1 MVGSLWGDEFVIE
14 ETPKKAQKIKEKI
27 DNPKKPRAKRT
38 STKKEKTVFDIES
51 ELQAIYAEV
60 YRILGKYKDNT
71 IVIKTRE
78 QLTQYIDAAI
88 ENGEIAI
95 DTETNNSLQ
104 PITCKLMGPCIYTPG
119 QKNAYIPI
127 NHIDFRTGERLDWQL
142 TEQDIYEEFDR
153 LINTKIIM
161 HNGKFDYKVI
171 KCTTGKQLKVYWDT
185 MIAAQLLD
193 ENELA
198 GLKFQYINKIDPSIE
213 EYDINH
219 LFKDVQYAIVDP
231 DVFALYAATDAYM
244 TYMLYLWQK
253 EQFEKKGYEKLY
265 KLFLDVEMPVM
276 EVAAEM
282 ELQGVCI
289 DNDFAERLGLKYRN
303 KLEALEKEIDIELAK
318 YEDMIT
324 QWRLTDD
331 AVFKPLSKKP
341 NKNGE
346 YTYQK
351 SKSEQLET
359 PINLG
364 SATQLAILLYDV
376 IKHPVVD
383 PKKPRGTGEEILEKI
398 KLPLCN
404 LILERRGLLKLKDTY
419 IEKLPLCVLPETG
432 KVHANFN
439 QLGTEEKNVK
449 TGRFSST
456 DPNLQN
462 IPSKEKAIRMLFKAS
477 PGHILVGSDFSQ
489 QEPRLL
495 SNYSQDNNMI
505 TAYKEGKDL
514 YATIAAGVYHNDYWD
529 NMEHHQDGSANPAG
543 KKRRGACKSLLL
555 GIMYG
560 RGVASI
566 AEQIGGT
573 TKEAQKIVDDFY
585 KSFPKVKDWV
595 DATEKFAKE
604 NGYVE
609 DLWGRRRRLPDIQ
622 LPPYELRF
630 KNKELNTTFNPLLG
644 SKGKFTNNS
653 SPLISKYETLL
664 KKAKGRDEINKI
676 IEQASTDGISI
687 RNNGG
692 FISQAERQCVNARVQ
707 GGAATMSK
715 RAMIKVYNDKELN
728 DLGFHLMLAVHDE
741 LIGECPE
748 ENAERVAERLC
759 DVMKIAALP
768 ECTVP
773 FKCDPTIEKVWYYT
787 DYSDTIREYFNDLV
801 EKGNTQE
808 DALNILL
815 SDKCECTKEQI
826 IEMLNS

>member
-1 MVGSLWGDEFVIE
+1 MVSSLWGEEFIVE

-27 DNPKKPRAKRT
+27 DNPTKPRVRKTAQ
-38 STKKEKTVFDIES
+38 KKEKTVVDVEF
-51 ELQAIYAEV
+51 ELKAIYDEV

-71 IVIKTRE
+71 VTIKTRE
-78 QLTQYIDAAI
+78 ELTQYIDAAI
-88 ENGEIAI
+88 SNGVIAI

-119 QKNAYIPI
+119 QKNAYIPL
-127 NHIDFRTGERLDWQL
+127 NHVDFKTGQRLEWQL
-142 TEQDIYEEFDR
+142 TEIDIKEEFDR
-153 LINTKIIM
+153 LTNTLIIM
-161 HNGKFDYKVI
+161 HNAKFDYKVI
-171 KCTTGKQLKVYWDT
+171 KCTCGKQLHVYWDT
-185 MIAAQLLD
+185 MLGAQLLN

-198 GLKFQYINKIDPSIE
+198 GLKFQYIDKIDPSIE
-213 EYDINH
+213 KYDINH
-219 LFKDVQYAIVDP
+219 LFKNVEYAIVDP
-231 DVFALYAATDAYM
+231 EVFALYAATDAYM

-253 EQFEKKGYEKLY
+253 EQFEKEEHKKLY
-265 KLFLDVEMPVM
+265 KLFLEVEMPVM

-289 DNDFAERLGLKYRN
+289 DDEFAERLGQKYRN
-303 KLEALEKEIDIELAK
+303 KLDVLEKEIETELDK
-318 YEDMIT
+318 YTDTIR
-324 QWRLTDD
+324 QWRMTDE
-331 AVFKPLSKKP
+331 ATFKPLNAKP

-346 YTYQK
+346 FTYKK

-364 SATQLAILLYDV
+364 SPTQLSILIYDV
-376 IKHPVVD
+376 LQHPVVD
-383 PKKPRGTGEEILEKI
+383 QKSPRGTGEEILEKI
-398 KLPLCN
+398 NLPICK

-495 SNYSQDNNMI
+495 SNYSQDKNMI
-505 TAYKEGKDL
+505 NAYKEGKDL
-514 YATIAAGVYHNDYWD
+514 YATIASGVYHNDYWD

-543 KKRRGACKSLLL
+543 KKRRSACKSLLL

-622 LPPYELRF
+622 LQPFEVRF
-630 KNKELNTTFNPLLG
+630 KSKELNVTFNPLLG
-644 SKGKFTNNS
+644 SKGKVSNNT
-653 SPLISKYETLL
+653 SPLINKYLTMLG
-664 KKAKGRDEINKI
+664 KAKGKDEVNKI
-676 IEQASTDGISI
+676 IQQAATEGLSV

-715 RAMIKVYNDKELN
+715 KAMIKVYNDKELN
-728 DLGFHLMLAVHDE
+728 ELGFHLMLAVHDE

-748 ENAERVAERLC
+748 ENAQRVADRLC
-759 DVMKIAALP
+759 DVMKSAALP
-768 ECTVP
+768 ECKVP
-773 FKCDPTIEKVWYYT
+773 FKCDPTIERVWYYT
-787 DYSDTIREYFNDLV
+787 DYSDGIRETFNNMV
-801 EKGNTQE
+801 ESGKTEQE
-808 DALNILL
+808 ALNVLVTE
-815 SDKCECTKEQI
+815 KCECTKEQLI
-826 IEMLNS
+826 DMLNS

>member
-1 MVGSLWGDEFVIE
+1 MADSLWGDEFVIE

-27 DNPKKPRAKRT
+27 DNPKKPRATK
-38 STKKEKTVFDIES
+38 STKKKEKTVVDIES
-51 ELQAIYAEV
+51 ELDAIYKEV
-60 YRILGKYKDNT
+60 YRILGKYKENT
-71 IVIKTRE
+71 ITIKTRE
-78 QLTQYIDAAI
+78 QLTRYIDAAI
-88 ENGEIAI
+88 ENGIIAI

-104 PITCKLMGPCIYTPG
+104 PITCKLMGPCLYTPG
-119 QKNAYIPI
+119 QKNAYIPL
-127 NHIDFRTGERLDWQL
+127 NHVNFRTGERLDWQL
-142 TEQDIYEEFDR
+142 TEQDIKEEFDR
-153 LINTKIIM
+153 LDNTLIVM

-185 MIAAQLLD
+185 MLAAQLLD

-198 GLKFQYINKIDPSIE
+198 GLKFQYIDKIDASIE
-213 EYDINH
+213 KYDINH
-219 LFKDVQYAIVDP
+219 LFKNVEYAIVDP
-231 DVFALYAATDAYM
+231 EVFALYAATDAYM

-253 EQFEKKGYEKLY
+253 EQFEKKGHEKLY

-289 DNDFAERLGLKYRN
+289 DNEFAERLGQKYRN
-303 KLEALEKEIDIELAK
+303 KLDLLETEIDNELRK
-318 YEDMIT
+318 YDDIIAN
-324 QWRLTDD
+324 WRMTDD
-331 AVFKPLSKKP
+331 ATFKPLNNKP

-346 YTYQK
+346 FTYKK

-364 SATQLAILLYDV
+364 SPTQLAILIYDV
-376 IKHPVVD
+376 LKHPVVD
-383 PKKPRGTGEEILEKI
+383 TAKPRGTGEEILEKI
-398 KLPLCN
+398 KLPICK

-573 TKEAQKIVDDFY
+573 TKEAKKIVDDFY

-595 DATEKFAKE
+595 DATEKFAKKE
-604 NGYVE
+604 GYVE

-622 LPPYELRF
+622 LPPYDIKF
-630 KNKELNTTFNPLLG
+630 KNKELNTTFNPILG
-644 SKGKFTNNS
+644 CKGKVTNNA
-653 SPLISKYETLL
+653 SPLVHKYETLL
-664 KKAKGRDEINKI
+664 SKAKDKDEVNKI
-676 IEQASTDGISI
+676 IQQAAVDGLSI

-715 RAMIKVYNDKELN
+715 KAMIKVYNDEELN
-728 DLGFHLMLAVHDE
+728 RLGFHLMLAVHDE

-759 DVMKIAALP
+759 DVMKTAALP

-787 DYSDTIREYFNDLV
+787 DYSDTVREMYNSLI
-801 EKGNTQE
+801 E
-808 DALNILL
+808 DGKSPEEALNTIVV
-815 SDKCECTKEQI
+815 DKCECTQEQLYHMI
-826 IEMLNS
+826 NS